1 MNEAAPV
8 SKIVTKIPDKNSYEE
23 EIFEFNIYK
32 EEKEQEAKR
41 VAISKERKK
50 RSRSED
56 ITVGDLHNCDDLE
69 G

>member
-32 EEKEQEAKR
+32 EEK
-41 VAISKERKK
+41 
-50 RSRSED
+50 
-56 ITVGDLHNCDDLE
+56 
-69 G
+69 